1 MPTTRDQGQVTSKM
15 IYLHITKPHSL
26 TQTAICSKKK
36 INAKAR
42 AKGCHSPLLLGPRTW
57 CRAGKDTWANPKGAA
72 RPKLKHP
79 GSAVITSGW
88 QEGEFSWG
96 LERPTCVKSCRPAVA
111 LMQYCQA
118 CTCTTP
124 TPQSCKIQ
132 LQQTL
137 ACRHLTC
144 CNTMSQD
151 PNAIQLKKKLVLQFS
166 CTRCVISNTF
176 DNLQR
181 AISGYVTG
189 LTCNHRFGFKVLN
202 RIPSYLSL
210 NFSREPEKYY
220 FHKSYYAH
228 NALEGKHRHCPC
240 PKSIKHG
247 YYRPK
252 ESSRLAPVKKNHCYS
267 TNCKTT

>member
-1 MPTTRDQGQVTSKM
+1 MRTGKTDLREKLQTSCCADAILPGMHMHRPHPPILQNPAATDSSMPTSHLLQYYVTGSK
-15 IYLHITKPHSL
+15 
-26 TQTAICSKKK
+26 
-36 INAKAR
+36 
-42 AKGCHSPLLLGPRTW
+42 
-57 CRAGKDTWANPKGAA
+57 
-72 RPKLKHP
+72 
-79 GSAVITSGW
+79 
-88 QEGEFSWG
+88 
-96 LERPTCVKSCRPAVA
+96 
-111 LMQYCQA
+111 
-118 CTCTTP
+118 
-124 TPQSCKIQ
+124 
-132 LQQTL
+132 
-137 ACRHLTC
+137 RHTV
-144 CNTMSQD
+144 
-151 PNAIQLKKKLVLQFS
+151 KKKLVLQFS
-166 CTRCVISNTF
+166 CTRCVISNTS